1 MLDLK
6 DLRCFVSVYERRGFA
21 RAAVDLNTVQ
31 SNVSTRI
38 RKLEE
43 AIGAPLFERLHR
55 SIRPTPK
62 GEILYRYATR
72 VFAEMSELEAAVR
85 ERAVA

>member
-21 RAAVDLNTVQ
+21 RAAVELGTVQ
-31 SNVSTRI
+31 SNISARVHR
-38 RKLEE
+38 LEVE
-43 AIGAPLFERLHR
+43 IGSPLFERLHR

-62 GEILYRYATR
+62 GELMYRYATR
-72 VFAEMSELEAAVR
+72 VLADVSELEAAMR
-85 ERAVA
+85 DRQVA

>member
-6 DLRCFVSVYERRGFA
+6 DLRCFVAVYELRGFA
-21 RAAVDLNTVQ
+21 RAAADLNTVQ

-43 AIGAPLFERLHR
+43 EIGAPLFERLHR
-55 SIRPTPK
+55 SIRPTPR
-62 GEILYRYATR
+62 GEIMYRYATR
-72 VFAEMSELEAAVR
+72 VLAEVLELETAVR
-85 ERAVA
+85 TREVA